1 MAFYVICDD
10 DSKHEGMT
18 KEQILAA
25 ITQAIETGSIGNC
38 DTGFITKIKEQN
50 CGGCITFWVGTQ
62 AQYNAIAE
70 KANNCIY
77 IITDDT
83 ATADTKA
90 AFNAAVKAAEDAA
103 SAATDAV
110 STVRPVDITDE
121 LTFTLD
127 TNGTTITKFS
137 ASRPSKR
144 AIYSPATN
152 MVFFTI
158 YCIMKGSA
166 SAGKRFYVQLGGKY
180 LPCVKPNGFEAYN
193 VISSTPK
200 LSVSVGPSPEM
211 QIIVNENI
219 DDFEDMD
226 ITLTGWYYCEGEG
239 T

>member
-1 MAFYVICDD
+1 MGFYVVCDD
-10 DSKHEGMT
+10 DSRHESMT

-83 ATADTKA
+83 VTEDTKA
-90 AFNAAVKAAEDAA
+90 AFEKAAKAAEDAA
-103 SAATDAV
+103 SAATKAV
-110 STVRPVDITDE
+110 TTARPIDITDE
-121 LTFTLD
+121 LTFTL
-127 TNGTTITKFS
+127 TENGSVTKFS
-137 ASRPSKR
+137 ASRISKR
-144 AIYSPATN
+144 VVYSPATN
-152 MVFFTI
+152 MVFFTC

-166 SAGKRFYVQLGGKY
+166 SAGAHLYVQLGGKY
-180 LPCVKPNGFEAYN
+180 LPSVKQDGHESYN

-200 LSVSVGPSPEM
+200 LSVSVGPTPEM
-211 QIIVNENI
+211 QIVVNENI

-226 ITLTGWYYCEGEG
+226 ITLTGWYYCDGEG
-239 T
+239 K